1 VNVDNFEL
9 YEGGGDLAKIDNFEL
24 YEGGGGGLVKV
35 DKFELYKIFT
45 RNFTK
50 KFHKILQ
57 I

>member
-1 VNVDNFEL
+1 MNVDNFEL